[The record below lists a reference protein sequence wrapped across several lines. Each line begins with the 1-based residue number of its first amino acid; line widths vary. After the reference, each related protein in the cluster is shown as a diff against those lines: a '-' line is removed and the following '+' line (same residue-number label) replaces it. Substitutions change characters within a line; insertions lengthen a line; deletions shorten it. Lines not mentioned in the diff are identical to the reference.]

1 MPQSSYWEHKE
12 GILVNALFTFPY
24 FSKVCFSFQC
34 NIPPFYILLFSYYSC
49 LIKDSSVQVCCQQ
62 MVWMIFF
69 AMIINRVMTIRIH
82 IQTLNW
88 ELINKSRLKFPSGL
102 ISVLNQN
109 GFSDLVL
116 GLLNAWK
123 GVYSE
128 ITVQASLCEK
138 QCMDTTT
145 NQGAAASQVALL
157 TPQSGVQGGTPLPVC
172 HNPFL
177 LFLGNWRQLESHN
190 G

>member
-1 MPQSSYWEHKE
+1 M
-12 GILVNALFTFPY
+12 LFLLFHI

-34 NIPPFYILLFSYYSC
+34 NIPPFYVLLFF
-49 LIKDSSVQVCCQQ
+49 LLFTLDKRSVQVWCQQ

-69 AMIINRVMTIRIH
+69 VMIINHMMTIRIH

-88 ELINKSRLKFPSGL
+88 QLINKHRLKIPSGL
-102 ISVLNQN
+102 TSVLNQN

-116 GLLNAWK
+116 GLLNGWK

-128 ITVQASLCEK
+128 ITMQASLCEK
-138 QCMDTTT
+138 QCMDNNT
-145 NQGAAASQVALL
+145 NQGAAVSQISLL
-157 TPQSGVQGGTPLPVC
+157 TPQSGVQRCTPVLVC

-177 LFLGNWRQLESHN
+177 LVMGNWREL
-190 G
+190 

>member
-24 FSKVCFSFQC
+24 FSKFAFLFNVILPLLHSCF
-34 NIPPFYILLFSYYSC
+34 LLFM
-49 LIKDSSVQVCCQQ
+49 LDKEPSSVQVCCQQ

-88 ELINKSRLKFPSGL
+88 ELINKPRLKFPSGL

-138 QCMDTTT
+138 REVHGHHHKPRCSCLAGRPPDSSSLVYKEAHLFTC
-145 NQGAAASQVALL
+145 
-157 TPQSGVQGGTPLPVC
+157 LP
-172 HNPFL
+172 
-177 LFLGNWRQLESHN
+177 
-190 G
+190 

>member
-49 LIKDSSVQVCCQQ
+49 LIKDSSVHVCCQQ

-88 ELINKSRLKFPSGL
+88 ELINKPRLKFPSGL

-128 ITVQASLCEK
+128 ITVQASLWKAVHGQHHKPRCS
-138 QCMDTTT
+138 CLAGRPPDSSVWCTRRHT
-145 NQGAAASQVALL
+145 S
-157 TPQSGVQGGTPLPVC
+157 SCLP
-172 HNPFL
+172 
-177 LFLGNWRQLESHN
+177 
-190 G
+190 